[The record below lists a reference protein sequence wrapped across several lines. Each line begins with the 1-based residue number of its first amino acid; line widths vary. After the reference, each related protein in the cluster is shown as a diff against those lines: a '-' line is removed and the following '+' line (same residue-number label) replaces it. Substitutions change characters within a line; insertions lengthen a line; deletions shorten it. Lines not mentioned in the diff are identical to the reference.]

1 MMRLF
6 LCFVVILFCFCS
18 CGSIFLYAEESAP
31 LQESLPPKHQLDE
44 IGVFLGY
51 GDSTLT
57 DKDKYRVMPLAVQLG
72 VSCDKY
78 GLGFSDWVERGI
90 RAFFHND
97 FRPAGL
103 TTFIMEPFLSTVIS
117 PDNNMEAGMNLL
129 LRYAW
134 PVTERIRPYC
144 FGGAGAMFMTQHLR
158 EQSTQWNFT
167 PQVGA
172 GIAFL
177 VTEKT
182 ALSVEYRYRHFSN
195 ADLKAPN
202 EGVNIDMVFFG
213 ITRMF

>member
-6 LCFVVILFCFCS
+6 LCFVVTLFCFCFRV
-18 CGSIFLYAEESAP
+18 SIPLHAEESAP
-31 LQESLPPKHQLDE
+31 LEELSSPKHQLDE

-51 GDSTLT
+51 GDSTVT

-78 GLGFSDWVERGI
+78 GLGFSDWFERGI
-90 RAFFHND
+90 RTFFHKD

-103 TTFIMEPFLSTVIS
+103 TTFIFEPFLSTVVS

-134 PVTERIRPYC
+134 PVTKRIRPYC
-144 FGGAGAMFMTQHLR
+144 FGGGGVMFITQHLR
-158 EQSTQWNFT
+158 EQSTQYNFT
-167 PQVGA
+167 PQTGA

-195 ADLKAPN
+195 ADLKEPN
-202 EGVNIDMVFFG
+202 EGVNIDMFFFG
-213 ITRMF
+213 ITRVF

>member
-1 MMRLF
+1 MAKRLVCS
-6 LCFVVILFCFCS
+6 LVVLFCFCS
-18 CGSIFLYAEESAP
+18 GNFFCVLAGGSDDIRESART
-31 LQESLPPKHQLDE
+31 EHRLDE

-57 DKDKYRVMPLAVQLG
+57 DKDKYRVIPLAVQLG

-78 GLGFSDWVERGI
+78 GLGFSDWFERGI
-90 RAFFHND
+90 RAVFHKD

-103 TTFIMEPFLSTVIS
+103 TTFIMEPFLSTVTS
-117 PDNNMEAGMNLL
+117 PDGNMEAGMNLL

-134 PVTERIRPYC
+134 PVTEKIRPYC
-144 FGGAGAMFMTQHLR
+144 FGGGGAMFITQHLR

-172 GIAFL
+172 GIAVL

-182 ALSVEYRYRHFSN
+182 ALSLEYRYRHFSN
-195 ADLKAPN
+195 ADLKEPN
-202 EGVNIDMVFFG
+202 EGVNIDMVLFG
-213 ITRMF
+213 ITRIF